1 MSKSLLQLCCPLIE
15 VRPLLWW
22 PIWWSTLFFVELI
35 TRMSPPLILLLVVML
50 ALLESR
56 KSFCIKI
63 LPWRTSRARTPVLSL
78 GLPRAVWG
86 HSGLAWGWDRFR
98 DAGRT
103 CRSSGGRRRS
113 SGGWR
118 HGWRVG
124 LLHLIRQSCTTE
136 IAKNCDFVFIWFYC
150 FQLLFH
156 YDKTELDFI
165 AFSCYFIMIKLSLI
179 LLLLVIFC
187 FVLTNFTISS
197 ILSYVLCNG
206 LFEMP
211 KNKES
216 CVFALY
222 AFISVW

>member
-1 MSKSLLQLCCPLIE
+1 MWLAS
-15 VRPLLWW
+15 RR
-22 PIWWSTLFFVELI
+22 LI
-35 TRMSPPLILLLVVML
+35 TEDRCSWMRHSTVTT
-50 ALLESR
+50 
-56 KSFCIKI
+56 C
-63 LPWRTSRARTPVLSL
+63 TSRVRTPFLSL

-156 YDKTELDFI
+156 YDKTEPDCFQLVFHYDKTRLDFI
-165 AFSCYFIMIKLSLI
+165 AFSCYFIMIKLDLV
-179 LLLLVIFC
+179 LLLSIVIS
-187 FVLTNFTISS
+187 L
-197 ILSYVLCNG
+197 
-206 LFEMP
+206 
-211 KNKES
+211 
-216 CVFALY
+216 
-222 AFISVW
+222 W